1 MELDVAV
8 VLRLAA
14 DRRDCGRRIPVFTVL
29 WARKL
34 TLLPPNV
41 GDAAEVEAIG
51 RKAVGAIGLE
61 AFRLSISSS
70 FSGEES
76 SIMSTQPDVSMGC
89 DFFFSVSI
97 SRLCLDRI
105 SLLGRSLATLSL
117 VDALLE
123 DREAVPDE
131 GDIADVVRLFAF

>member
-1 MELDVAV
+1 MELDVVV

-34 TLLPPNV
+34 ALLPPSV
-41 GDAAEVEAIG
+41 GDVEAEAIG
-51 RKAVGAIGLE
+51 RKAVGAIGLDV
-61 AFRLSISSS
+61 FRLSISSS
-70 FSGEES
+70 FSGDES
-76 SIMSTQPDVSMGC
+76 SMMSTQPDVSMGC
-89 DFFFSVSI
+89 DFFFSVSV
-97 SRLCLDRI
+97 SRLCLDRR

-123 DREAVPDE
+123 DRGVVPDE
-131 GDIADVVRLFAF
+131 GDIFDVVRLFAF